1 MCRSQSPGCSD
12 QGLTGADRALPTSH
26 THTPD
31 LPTLGK
37 HSAEPQQT
45 TIRSAGPPPALHLLG
60 AAGREENLGPE
71 NSSGAEKGAASP
83 TLQPLLFCPSRRQ
96 PTGDTCRPPPPA
108 RPLSHVSVLC
118 PAPAVVGVPS
128 PLSPPQSQYH
138 VCNACLAP
146 AAAIRWWIR
155 DIQADGR
162 LTRPEGRGP
171 PMRLECVMVVPRIL
185 GFHAR
190 QPSGRKGSWGFCC
203 SSVMSCLENPEL
215 EPEERHKHC
224 AAPPCLGLPTRP
236 AVCVCPIAG
245 SSSGSSGGS
254 SVRARHDWNCGGR
267 LPRQSMASD
276 LANLDNRSPLSFSH
290 LVERCD
296 WRAFS
301 RRACLGH
308 APIGTFVPCLSFA
321 LAFGHVRIPALLLL
335 LSTNILDIL
344 LIIAE
349 NSHHSFPYPQ

>member
-71 NSSGAEKGAASP
+71 NSSRAEKGAASP

-118 PAPAVVGVPS
+118 PAPAVVGVPLS
-128 PLSPPQSQYH
+128 PLPPSKPVPCMQCMSRASRRH
-138 VCNACLAP
+138 SLVDP
-146 AAAIRWWIR
+146 RHTGRW
-155 DIQADGR
+155 QTHKA
-162 LTRPEGRGP
+162 RGMWP

-245 SSSGSSGGS
+245 SSSGRSGGS
-254 SVRARHDWNCGGR
+254 SVRARHDWNWGGR
-267 LPRQSMASD
+267 PPRQSMASD

-296 WRAFS
+296 WRAFP

-349 NSHHSFPYPQ
+349 TSHHSFPYPQ

>member
-1 MCRSQSPGCSD
+1 M
-12 QGLTGADRALPTSH
+12 
-26 THTPD
+26 
-31 LPTLGK
+31 
-37 HSAEPQQT
+37 
-45 TIRSAGPPPALHLLG
+45 PPA
-60 AAGREENLGPE
+60 ASRATAIARKRPVPGP
-71 NSSGAEKGAASP
+71 
-83 TLQPLLFCPSRRQ
+83 CRR
-96 PTGDTCRPPPPA
+96 R
-108 RPLSHVSVLC
+108 
-118 PAPAVVGVPS
+118 S
-128 PLSPPQSQYH
+128 PLSPPPPSKPVPCMQCMSRASRRH
-138 VCNACLAP
+138 SLVDP
-146 AAAIRWWIR
+146 RHTGRW
-155 DIQADGR
+155 QTHKA
-162 LTRPEGRGP
+162 RGTWP

-254 SVRARHDWNCGGR
+254 SVRVRHDWNCGGR

-349 NSHHSFPYPQ
+349 TSHHSFPYPQ